1 MGRRSRHSAKSGDQ
15 AMYKSRTSQEDDD
28 NQRGDGSDDDGM
40 YSEVDR
46 FHNRK
51 EEEFLQL
58 DGQGD
63 DDDDSSSSSEDDGV
77 TKGREGVF
85 DLGVGGSSDEDE
97 SDDDDDEEEDNG
109 SIGSYSSDGN
119 DSGSDG
125 SSSQDTDALK
135 PTNQKNTNTTTTSSP
150 CILREDVIQIRNTVR
165 LAYESRTKIQRFQKL
180 ARSIF
185 GFRDV
190 DKVLLNVLN
199 RAVDS
204 IDESGHVEAKKRRAI
219 TRRASVLGRTDSLNL
234 LNQSGVMMP
243 MTTLQTCQSGGS
255 LSSNPSGML
264 LRTNSSRM
272 DCGGG
277 GGLLDDSNRSF
288 GSQLHDDGENN
299 NTKGTNNNMKDDEKL
314 EWFYYKDFAFYNL
327 KVESKYPWVRNAGL
341 FSLFVTMMFLLFTP
355 ILWCVILRDENICPS
370 NQGSYNGWL
379 TSLFFASATM
389 STVGY
394 GDVTV
399 LVNYDGDF
407 DSISPYPQKWRIF
420 IATVYMILSLI
431 VSVVGFQAG
440 LDSHFHPFRRRLDL
454 TLTRV
459 YEILRDANIVKG
471 SRDKHEDIASRMRFA
486 KFSQLAE
493 ISLIFLILNL
503 VGVFAVQL
511 SLLGENKDEFGSL
524 TWMESLYW
532 AVQTTTTIGYGD
544 VDIPPSLRWFMIF
557 YLAISTYFV
566 GSAFGKLRELSQKL
580 ESMQQLYLWQQ
591 QEATYT
597 MLADFSGRPENEGG
611 KENDVDELLEVEP
624 EIDQFEFTIASLVLL
639 GKITSEDV
647 RPILEKF
654 AKLSGESNKITAA
667 DVSGPIKKKDKAV
680 EEGDNSDETSVEAE
694 EDDSKS
700 LRHSSSGSGALA
712 VTKKIA
718 QAFREEMFSSTTAD
732 QEKENAEKEEEKDII
747 AADYSRFRIPTNTHA
762 IAIDDSKIQ
771 RKLLSKFYEF
781 AGIPEERTTIVG
793 DGYDEIMG
801 FEDFVVNFMENHPED
816 FVFLL
821 VDENLDVVD
830 DNSTRATISG
840 SLCVENIRKRL
851 PAKLERRMFAL
862 VRSANDSSSD
872 IAIYSTR
879 AHGFLPKAPIK
890 RDKVLETLA
899 PLWVGRFPPSEFGE
913 TIGFTSKDDI
923 LTAAVAVDND
933 IACTPYDIAQQIEFI
948 ETLFRDGKHISEIRL
963 IHEQMHGL
971 KGDLLTLNSTVSV
984 TSIIGHINLIL
995 VAQCPETTLERWN
1008 SVRDHMNDI
1017 LNTIQKNFRFPQNIH
1032 AIAIDD
1038 SKIQRKLLGKFFD
1051 FMGLGPEQCTVLG
1064 DGADEIKGFE
1074 DFVVTF
1080 MNSHKNDY
1088 VFMVVD
1094 ENLDVVDESSGTDES
1109 ISGSVCVENIRRRL
1123 PYELE
1128 RRLFALVRS
1137 ANDSTS
1143 DIAIYNDRAHGFLP
1157 KAPIRREK
1165 VVETLAPLWLKRF
1178 PPAQFGDS
1186 VAYENADDS
1195 ESITSEELACSAQD
1209 IAHKLI
1215 EMDARFNTDD
1225 RSENWRWMHDQ
1236 LHELKGDIL
1245 TMTSDA
1251 SMISVLGMINLL
1263 LGYKDSILITEKWPK
1278 LRDRIYSVINEEKTS
1293 SGTVQAAGSRWTKV
1307 KVTLKAKSFA
1317 ETGALAKQKRR
1328 SSLSHSFQSTTTTE
1342 RRSSALSNSIQSS
1355 STTTERRYSALSN
1368 SIKSVTTDVSDMSNL

>member
-1 MGRRSRHSAKSGDQ
+1 
-15 AMYKSRTSQEDDD
+15 
-28 NQRGDGSDDDGM
+28 
-40 YSEVDR
+40 
-46 FHNRK
+46 
-51 EEEFLQL
+51 
-58 DGQGD
+58 
-63 DDDDSSSSSEDDGV
+63 
-77 TKGREGVF
+77 
-85 DLGVGGSSDEDE
+85 
-97 SDDDDDEEEDNG
+97 
-109 SIGSYSSDGN
+109 
-119 DSGSDG
+119 
-125 SSSQDTDALK
+125 
-135 PTNQKNTNTTTTSSP
+135 
-150 CILREDVIQIRNTVR
+150 
-165 LAYESRTKIQRFQKL
+165 
-180 ARSIF
+180 
-185 GFRDV
+185 
-190 DKVLLNVLN
+190 
-199 RAVDS
+199 
-204 IDESGHVEAKKRRAI
+204 
-219 TRRASVLGRTDSLNL
+219 
-234 LNQSGVMMP
+234 
-243 MTTLQTCQSGGS
+243 
-255 LSSNPSGML
+255 
-264 LRTNSSRM
+264 
-272 DCGGG
+272 
-277 GGLLDDSNRSF
+277 
-288 GSQLHDDGENN
+288 
-299 NTKGTNNNMKDDEKL
+299 
-314 EWFYYKDFAFYNL
+314 
-327 KVESKYPWVRNAGL
+327 
-341 FSLFVTMMFLLFTP
+341 
-355 ILWCVILRDENICPS
+355 
-370 NQGSYNGWL
+370 
-379 TSLFFASATM
+379 M

-407 DSISPYPQKWRIF
+407 DTLYPQKWRLF
-420 IATVYMILSLI
+420 IATIYMILSLI

-440 LDSHFHPFRRRLDL
+440 LDSQFNPFRRRVDL
-454 TLTRV
+454 TLARV
-459 YEILRDANIVKG
+459 YEILRDAKIMKG
-471 SRDKHEDIASRMRFA
+471 SQDKHEDIVSRMRFA

-511 SLLGENKDEFGSL
+511 SLLGENSDEFGSL

-544 VDIPPSLRWFMIF
+544 VSTPPTLRWFMIV
-557 YLAISTYFV
+557 YLGLSTHFV
-566 GSAFGKLRELSQKL
+566 GSAFGKLRDLSQKL
-580 ESMQQLYLWQQ
+580 ESMQNLYLWQQ

-611 KENDVDELLEVEP
+611 KENDVDDLLAVEP

-667 DVSGPIKKKDKAV
+667 DVSGPIKKKDEAI
-680 EEGDNSDETSVEAE
+680 EEVGSSDENS
-694 EDDSKS
+694 EDDKDESKT
-700 LRHSSSGSGALA
+700 LKHSSTGALA

-718 QAFREEMFSSTTAD
+718 QAFREEMFNSTTVD
-732 QEKENAEKEEEKDII
+732 HEKESAEKEEEKYPI

-781 AGIPEERTTIVG
+781 AGIPDERTTIVG
-793 DGYDEIMG
+793 DGFDEING

-830 DNSTRATISG
+830 DNSKRSTISG

-851 PAKLERRMFAL
+851 PAKIERRMFAL

-890 RDKVLETLA
+890 RDKVIDTLA
-899 PLWVGRFPPSEFGE
+899 PLWIGRFPPSEFGE
-913 TIGFTSKDDI
+913 TIGFTSKDEI

-933 IACTPYDIAQQIEFI
+933 IACTPYDIGQQIEYI

-971 KGDLLTLNSTVSV
+971 KGDLLTLNSTASV
-984 TSIIGHINLIL
+984 TSIIGHINLVL
-995 VAQCPETTLERWN
+995 VAQYPETALERWN
-1008 SVRDHMNDI
+1008 SVRDEMNDI
-1017 LNTIQKNFRFPQNIH
+1017 LNTIQKNFRFPKNMH

-1038 SKIQRKLLGKFFD
+1038 SKIQRKLLSKFFD
-1051 FMGLGPEQCTVLG
+1051 FMGLGSEQCTVLG

-1074 DFVVTF
+1074 DFVVNF
-1080 MNSHKNDY
+1080 MSNHPGDY

-1143 DIAIYNDRAHGFLP
+1143 DIAIYNNRAHGFLP

-1165 VVETLAPLWLKRF
+1165 VTETLAPLWLKRF

-1186 VAYENADDS
+1186 VAYDNADES
-1195 ESITSEELACSAQD
+1195 ESTTSEELACSAQD
-1209 IAHKLI
+1209 IAHKLV
-1215 EMDARFNTDD
+1215 EMDARFNTDN
-1225 RSENWRWMHDQ
+1225 RTENWRWMHDQ

-1245 TMTSDA
+1245 TMASDA

-1263 LGYKDSILITEKWPK
+1263 LGYKDSVLITEKWPK
-1278 LRDRIYSVINEEKTS
+1278 LRDRIYSIINEERTA
-1293 SGTVQAAGSRWTKV
+1293 SGTVQAGGGRWTKV
-1307 KVTLKAKSFA
+1307 RHTLKAKSSFVESSA
-1317 ETGALAKQKRR
+1317 SAKLKRRASLLTNSNQRATTERNSALTNSIKTTTATERR
-1328 SSLSHSFQSTTTTE
+1328 SSELSNSIRSTTTTE
-1342 RRSSALSNSIQSS
+1342 VRSSALSNSIK
-1355 STTTERRYSALSN
+1355 
-1368 SIKSVTTDVSDMSNL
+1368 SITTDVSDLSSP